1 MRGVKCMVRGAW
13 CLVFGSWCL
22 ALAAFADDVKVGI
35 IGIDTSHATAFA
47 NLLNRANK
55 KPEHEG
61 FRVVA
66 AYQWG
71 SRDIKSSIDRYPKFL
86 ASMAKNGVEMVDS
99 IPALLAKVDVVLL
112 ETNDGRLHLEQATE
126 VFKSG
131 KRVYVDKP
139 VANTLVD
146 TLKMFAAAKRYNCP
160 FFSSSAL
167 RYVKN
172 AQAAR
177 AGAFGKVRGAVTYSP
192 SGAEPHHSR
201 YYWYGMHAFEP
212 LVTIMG
218 RGVKEV
224 TCVKGAGGVE
234 MVTGVWQDGR
244 VGSAWCGTPW
254 YGGVIMCADRK
265 QGDYGMVQMGG
276 YEGYEKLLEEI
287 LAFFRTGKVPIDPDE
302 TIELFAFMEAAAQ
315 SYERDGAKVDVGDVL
330 AKAKAE
336 VGMR

>member
-1 MRGVKCMVRGAW
+1 MRITAFVTAAA
-13 CLVFGSWCL
+13 LL
-22 ALAAFADDVKVGI
+22 ATAVSAEEVKVGI
-35 IGIDTSHATAFA
+35 IGIDTSHAVAFA
-47 NLLNRANK
+47 NLLNRKDK

-66 AYQWG
+66 AYKWG
-71 SRDIKSSIDRYPKFL
+71 SRDIESSVKRYPRFL
-86 ASMAKNGVEMVDS
+86 AGMKKNGVEMVDS
-99 IPALLAKVDVVLL
+99 ISALLAKVDVVLL
-112 ETNDGRLHLEQATE
+112 ETNDGRLHLEQALE

-139 VANTLVD
+139 VAHTLVD
-146 TLKMFAAAKRYNCP
+146 TLKMFDAAKRHNCT
-160 FFSSSAL
+160 FFSSSTL

-177 AGAFGKVRGAVTYSP
+177 AGKFGKIRGAVTYSP
-192 SGAEPHHSR
+192 SGSEPNHSR

-212 LVTIMG
+212 LITIMG

-224 TCVKGAGGVE
+224 TCTKGNGVE
-234 MVTGVWQDGR
+234 MITGVWKDGR
-244 VGSAWCGTPW
+244 LGTAWCGTPW

-265 QGDYGMVQMGG
+265 QGEHGMVQMGG
-276 YEGYEKLLEEI
+276 YEGYEKLLQHI
-287 LAFFRTGKVPIDPDE
+287 LEFFRTGVAPIDPEE

-315 SYERDGAKVDVGDVL
+315 SYAKGGEKVLVADVL

-336 VGMR
+336 AGL

>member
-1 MRGVKCMVRGAW
+1 MMRRAS
-13 CLVFGSWCL
+13 LL
-22 ALAAFADDVKVGI
+22 AAALAAAAAFADDVKVGI
-35 IGIDTSHATAFA
+35 IGIDTSHASAFTS
-47 NLLNRANK
+47 LLNRANK

-71 SRDIKSSIDRYPKFL
+71 SRDIKSSIDRYPRFL
-86 ASMAKNGVEMVDS
+86 KDMEKNGVEMVES
-99 IPALLAKVDVVLL
+99 IPALLAKVDAVLL
-112 ETNDGRLHLEQATE
+112 ETNDGRLHLEQALE

-139 VANTLVD
+139 VAHTLVD
-146 TLKMFAAAKRYNCP
+146 TIKMFDAAKRYNCP

-177 AGAFGKVRGAVTYSP
+177 AGAFGKVRGALTYSP

-224 TCVKGAGGVE
+224 TCVKGAGSVE
-234 MVTGVWQDGR
+234 MVTGVWKDGR
-244 VGSAWCGTPW
+244 VGTAWCGTPW
-254 YGGVIMCADRK
+254 YGGVIMCADRT
-265 QGDYGMVQMGG
+265 QGDKGMVQMGG
-276 YEGYEKLLEEI
+276 YEGYEPLLQKI
-287 LAFFRTGKVPIDPDE
+287 LEFFRTGVVPIDPEE

-315 SYERDGAKVDVGDVL
+315 SYEKGGATVDVADVL

-336 VGMR
+336 ASK

>member
-1 MRGVKCMVRGAW
+1 MMKSWMVIAV
-13 CLVFGSWCL
+13 CATL
-22 ALAAFADDVKVGI
+22 AGAAFAEDVKVGI
-35 IGIDTSHATAFA
+35 IGIDTSHASAFA
-47 NLLNRANK
+47 GLLNRPNK

-61 FRVVA
+61 FKVVA

-71 SRDIKSSIDRYPKFL
+71 SRDIKSSVDRYPRFL
-86 ASMAKNGVEMVDS
+86 KDMERFGVEMVDS
-99 IPALLAKVDVVLL
+99 IPALLAKVDAVLL
-112 ETNDGRLHLEQATE
+112 ETNDGRLHLEQAHE

-131 KRVYVDKP
+131 KRIYVDKP
-139 VANTLVD
+139 VAHTLVD
-146 TLKMFAAAKRYNCP
+146 TLKMFDAAKRYNCP

-177 AGAFGKVRGAVTYSP
+177 AGEFGKVRGAVTYSP
-192 SGAEPHHSR
+192 GGVEPHHSR

-224 TCVKGAGGVE
+224 TCVSGGGNVE
-234 MVTGVWQDGR
+234 MVTGVWKDGR
-244 VGSAWCGTPW
+244 MGTAWCGTPW

-265 QGDYGMVQMGG
+265 MGDRGMVQMGG
-276 YEGYEKLLEEI
+276 YEGYEPLLQKI
-287 LAFFRTGKVPIDPDE
+287 LEFFRTGVVPIDPEE

-315 SYERDGAKVDVGDVL
+315 SYEKGGATVDVADVL

-336 VGMR
+336 ASK

>member
-1 MRGVKCMVRGAW
+1 MMKSVSFCAAA
-13 CLVFGSWCL
+13 L
-22 ALAAFADDVKVGI
+22 LAAAVLAEDVKVGI
-35 IGIDTSHATAFA
+35 IGIDTSHASAFTS
-47 NLLNRANK
+47 LLNRPNK

-71 SRDIKSSIDRYPKFL
+71 SRDIPSSVDRYPRFL
-86 ASMAKNGVEMVDS
+86 KDMANNGVEMVDS
-99 IPALLAKVDVVLL
+99 IPALLAKVDAVLL
-112 ETNDGRLHLEQATE
+112 ETNDGRLHLEQALE

-139 VANTLVD
+139 VAHTLVD
-146 TLKMFAAAKRYNCP
+146 TLKMFDAAKRYNCP

-177 AGAFGKVRGAVTYSP
+177 AGEFGRVRGAVTYSP

-212 LVTIMG
+212 LMTIMG

-224 TCVKGAGGVE
+224 SCAKGGGNVE
-234 MVTGVWQDGR
+234 VVTGVWKDGR
-244 VGSAWCGTPW
+244 VGVAWCGTPW

-265 QGDYGMVQMGG
+265 QGERGMVQMGG
-276 YEGYEKLLEEI
+276 YEGYEKLLGHI
-287 LAFFRTGKVPIDPDE
+287 LEFFRTGVVPIDPDE

-315 SYERDGAKVDVGDVL
+315 SYERGGEKVDVAEVL

-336 VGMR
+336 AGL

>member
-1 MRGVKCMVRGAW
+1 MMRRAS
-13 CLVFGSWCL
+13 LL
-22 ALAAFADDVKVGI
+22 AAALAAAAAFADDVKVGI
-35 IGIDTSHATAFA
+35 IGIDTSHASAFTS
-47 NLLNRANK
+47 LLNRANK

-71 SRDIKSSIDRYPKFL
+71 SRDIKSSIDRYPRFL
-86 ASMAKNGVEMVDS
+86 KDMEKNGVEMVES
-99 IPALLAKVDVVLL
+99 IPALLAKVDAVLL
-112 ETNDGRLHLEQATE
+112 ETNDGRLHLEQALE

-139 VANTLVD
+139 VAHTLVD
-146 TLKMFAAAKRYNCP
+146 TIKMFDAAKRYHCP

-177 AGAFGKVRGAVTYSP
+177 AGAFGKVRGALTYSP

-234 MVTGVWQDGR
+234 MVTGVWKDGR
-244 VGSAWCGTPW
+244 VGTAWCGTTW
-254 YGGVIMCADRK
+254 YGGVIMCADRT
-265 QGDYGMVQMGG
+265 QGDKGMVQMGG
-276 YEGYEKLLEEI
+276 YEGYEPLLQKI
-287 LAFFRTGKVPIDPDE
+287 LEFFRTGVVPIDPEE

-315 SYERDGAKVDVGDVL
+315 SYEKGGATVDVADVL

-336 VGMR
+336 ASK